1 MKLRQVLSSLRIP
14 RSSDISN
21 AFARKRRSNRR
32 QDHPLGRF
40 YSVEFARFTEELED
54 RTLLSTITVT
64 TLADNTTTDGQVTL
78 REAIQAA
85 NTDTSVDGS
94 TAGSGADEIVFN
106 VGPAGGTITLTSSGF
121 SLDADVT
128 ITGLGADQLTIDA
141 NTLGNIFSIGSSS
154 TVVFISGLTIT
165 NGKVA
170 GAAGAIWNDGTL
182 TLTDSTISN
191 SEAGT
196 AGGAI
201 HNGGT
206 LTVTGSTLSGNR
218 ADLGGGIYNN
228 NGTVTVTNSTISGNS
243 AKLHG
248 GGIWTNNTTTFN
260 HTTITDN
267 LADSDDDSSGTGGGV
282 YVSTGTTT
290 THNSIISGNHERTSG
305 ADVDDDI
312 VGSLSGSS
320 TYNLIGVGGGL
331 TNGVDGNQVGVVDP
345 KLAALGWYGGTTQTH
360 ALLSDSTAIDAA
372 DPSSSATRDQ
382 RSVPRPLDGGTSE
395 ISDIGA
401 FEFLIEILVDENSD
415 TNDGDYSAGN
425 LSLREAVDASNTNP
439 GTQMIYFAQSLAG
452 QTITLAGTHLEL
464 TDDVTITGLGAD
476 QLILDGNAQSRI
488 FQVDYGVT
496 ANISGLTITN
506 GNVTGDGGGIFSR
519 GTLTL
524 SNSTVSNSYASR
536 FGGGIANEFGTLT
549 VTGSTISGNMSGSTG
564 GGINNIFGSLSVTNS
579 TISGNSAGRSGGGIC
594 ADGEATTTLN
604 HVTIT
609 DNLADSDDDGTSSGG
624 GIHSSGGSL
633 STAYNSIISGNHEKT
648 SGANVDN
655 DIVQY
660 AGTFTGSYNLI
671 GAQTGTGL
679 TNGVDGNQVGVVD
692 PKLAALGWYGGT
704 TQTHA
709 LMSDSTAIDQ
719 ADPSSPATEDQRG
732 IPRPLNG
739 GSFETSDIGAFEYL
753 TEILV
758 DENSDV
764 VDNNYSTGHVSL
776 REAINA
782 SNTNPGTQIISFD
795 GSLGDQT
802 ITLGGTQLALT
813 DDVTIT
819 GLGAHS
825 SIIDGNAQSR
835 IFQVNNGVTA
845 NISGLTI
852 TNGNVTGDG
861 GGIFSRGTLTL
872 SNSTVSNSYAS
883 RFGGGIANEFGTLTV
898 TGSTISGNMSGSTGG
913 GINNIFG
920 TLSVTNSTISGNS
933 AGRSGGGI
941 CADGEATTTL
951 NHVTITDN
959 LADSDDDGTSSGGGI
974 HSSGGSLSTAYNSI
988 ISGNHEKTSG
998 ANVDNDI
1005 VQYAGTFT
1013 GSYNL
1018 IGAQTGTGLTNGVDG
1033 NQVGVVD
1040 PKLAALGWYGGTTQ
1054 THALMSDSTAI
1065 DQADPSSPATED
1077 QRGIPRPLNGG
1088 SFETSDIGAFE
1099 YLTEILVDENS
1110 DVVDNNYST
1119 GHVSLREAINA
1130 SNTNPGT
1137 QIISFDGSL
1146 GDQTITLGGTQLAL
1160 TDDVTITGLGAHSSI
1175 IDGNAQSRIFQVNN
1189 GVTANISGLTITN
1202 GSSDTGGGIY
1212 NLGTLTLSNST
1223 VSNSYASGD
1232 GGGIQNIL
1240 NEEGNPTLTVT
1251 GSTISG
1257 NMSGS
1262 IGGGINNFFG
1272 SLSVTNSTIS
1282 GNSAGHSGGGIFTDG
1297 ETTLNHVTITDNL
1310 ADSDDNS
1317 NSTGGGIVGGTTTT
1331 VHNSIISGNHEMTA
1345 GVPTDDDVAGHL
1357 PLAVGSSYNLIGV
1370 GGGLTNGVDGNQ
1382 VGVVDPKLAAL
1393 GWYGGPTQ
1401 THALM
1406 SDSTAIDA
1414 ADPASALTEDQ
1425 RGVPRPLDGG
1435 TSETSDIGA
1444 FEFLTNILVDN
1455 NGDEDDGNYS
1465 AGNVTLREAIN
1476 ASNTNPGTQ
1485 TIMFDDVLSG
1495 QTITLGGTQ
1504 LQLTDDVTIA
1514 NLGTSSVTIDGNMT
1528 SRIFYVNGGVTAYII
1543 GLTISNGNVTANGGG
1558 ILNFG
1563 TLTIDHSTISGNT
1576 AGEYD
1581 GGISNW
1587 SGTLT
1592 VTNSTISGNT
1602 ATNYSGGGIGNFSG
1616 TLTVTN
1622 STISGNQ
1629 AAHSGGGIYTNNNT
1643 LLNHVTITDNL
1654 ADSNDDGTGSG
1665 GGIYISAGS
1674 PVVFSSII
1682 SGNHEKTGGVNVDDD
1697 VGGSLAGSSTY
1708 NVYNLIGVGGG
1719 LSDGVDGNQVGVVDP
1734 KLMPLG
1740 WYGGTT
1746 QTHAL
1751 MSDST
1756 AIDAASPGSVE
1767 WEDQRGAYRPQ
1778 NGGVS
1783 DTNDIGAFEFREIEV
1798 NLSFPNVTLSVYE
1811 GGWFFANDDDMDGL
1825 SIEFDEFALLTING
1839 TSGADRLTV
1848 DFSGG
1853 EVIPGLLTF
1862 NGGDPTSGT
1871 GDMLVLTGGS
1881 FGTVTYNFEN
1891 ASDGTIEL
1899 DGSTITFTGLEPITD
1914 NLSAVNRVF
1923 TFGDTADTITLGDD
1937 GVPSDSISRISSTSS
1952 SETVDF
1958 LQPTS
1963 SLTINAGGGDDS
1975 LVVVNVDIN
1984 NGATVNINGEAGTDS
1999 TVVYGSTG
2007 DDFATL
2013 TETDLTFDRSDF
2025 TINGTGFEM
2034 YDLRA
2039 NGGNDT
2045 AELYDSAGADT
2056 FVASPTTAR
2065 MVGTGF
2071 ANWVRDFDKVTG
2083 FSNNGGSDTAYLHD
2097 SAGDDTYVASPTAA
2111 RLTGTGF
2118 YNVANGFD
2126 VVRGYALNGGTD
2138 EAHLHDSAGDDTFI
2152 ASATLTRLIGSGFSN
2167 WAQSFEKVTAYALNG
2182 GTDTGELYD
2191 SPGDDDYISS
2201 ATVGRVI
2208 GPGFANWVRNFER
2221 VYVRSLNGGTDE
2233 AYLYDSA
2240 GDDTY
2245 IASATVGRM
2254 TGTGF
2259 YNAALYFDRVNA
2271 YRVNGGADEAQLYDS
2286 PGDDT
2291 FIASATVAR
2300 LINSSSSYWAY
2311 YFPEVYARAINGGN
2325 DVADLY
2331 DSAGVDT
2338 FTVSP
2343 FTGRMEGTGFYNWV
2357 SGFDEIRG
2365 FSING
2370 GNDNANLHDSS
2381 GNDTF
2386 VASPTTARMEG
2397 TGFINRATGFRFLNG
2412 FALNGGTDTA
2422 YLHDSAGDD
2431 FFTSSPGVSRMY
2443 GVGFS
2448 NFARNFEAVNAFALQ
2463 GGNDLATYSEIQMGD
2478 SVTGSGDEFTLGRS
2492 GELDK
2497 ANSFDTVRV
2506 EAGDGQT
2513 PNDGTGVTNYLF
2525 EKVGTWL

>member
-1 MKLRQVLSSLRIP
+1 MKLRQVLSLLRIP

-64 TLADNTTTDGQVTL
+64 SAADNTTVDGQITL

-85 NTDTSVDGS
+85 NDDTSVDGS
-94 TAGSGADEIVFN
+94 TAGSGADEIVFDS
-106 VGPAGGTITLTSSGF
+106 GLAGSVITLAGTQ
-121 SLDADVT
+121 LELTDNVT
-128 ITGLGADQLTIDA
+128 IAGLGAHSSIIDGNASSRIFQVNSDVTA
-141 NTLGNIFSIGSSS
+141 N
-154 TVVFISGLTIT
+154 ISGLTIT
-165 NGKVA
+165 NGSSDS
-170 GAAGAIWNDGTL
+170 GGGIYNLGTL
-182 TLTDSTISN
+182 TLSN
-191 SEAGT
+191 STVSNSYASSY
-196 AGGAI
+196 GGGI
-201 HNGGT
+201 ENEEGT
-206 LTVTGSTLSGNR
+206 LTVTGSTISGNVSGEF
-218 ADLGGGIYNN
+218 GGGIENFY
-228 NGTVTVTNSTISGNS
+228 GSLSVTNSTISGNS
-243 AKLHG
+243 AGHSG
-248 GGIWTNNTTTFN
+248 GGIFTYGETTLN
-260 HTTITDN
+260 HVTITDN
-267 LADSDDDSSGTGGGV
+267 LADSDDNGIGTGGGIFV
-282 YVSTGTTT
+282 GSTTNV
-290 THNSIISGNHERTSG
+290 HNSIISGNHEETGG
-305 ADVDDDI
+305 ANVDDDVAI
-312 VGSLSGSS
+312 NAGTLTG

-345 KLAALGWYGGTTQTH
+345 KLAALDWYGGPTQTH

-439 GTQMIYFAQSLAG
+439 GTQMIYFDQSLAG
-452 QTITLAGTHLEL
+452 QTITLGGTDLQL

-476 QLILDGNAQSRI
+476 ELVIDGDAKSRIFYVNDGVTANISGLTISNGNGSGDGNGNRSGDGGGILSWGTLTIDRSTISGNTTSWFGGGIFNGGTLTLSNSTVSNSYTSDKGGGIFNYGTLAATNSTISGNSAGAYGGGIWTNSTSTSTLNHVTITDNLADSDDNGIGTGGGVYVSTGTTTTHNSIISSIISGNHERTGGANVDDDISGSLDAASSYNLIGAESGSGLTDGVNGNQVGVVDPKLAALDWYGGPTQTHALLSDSTAIDAAEPSSSATRDQRSVPRPLDGGTSETSDIGAFEYLAVIIVDEASDVADYDYSAGHVSLREAVDASNTNPGTQTIMFDDVLSGQTITLAGTQLELTDNVTIAGLGAHSSIIDGNASSRI
-488 FQVDYGVT
+488 FQVNSDVT

-506 GNVTGDGGGIFSR
+506 GSSNSGGGIYNL

-524 SNSTVSNSYASR
+524 SNSTVSNSYASSY
-536 FGGGIANEFGTLT
+536 GGGIENEFGTLT
-549 VTGSTISGNMSGSTG
+549 VTGSTISGNMSGEFG
-564 GGINNIFGSLSVTNS
+564 GGIDNYYGSLSVTNS
-579 TISGNSAGRSGGGIC
+579 TISGNSTNGSGGGILVE
-594 ADGEATTTLN
+594 GETTLN

-609 DNLADSDDDGTSSGG
+609 DNLADSDDDGFGTGG
-624 GIHSSGGSL
+624 GISL
-633 STAYNSIISGNHEKT
+633 YSATMTVHNSIISGNHEET
-648 SGANVDN
+648 GGANVDDDVAIN
-655 DIVQY
+655 
-660 AGTFTGSYNLI
+660 AGTLTGTYNLI
-671 GAQTGTGL
+671 GVGGGL

-709 LMSDSTAIDQ
+709 LMSDSTAIDA
-719 ADPSSPATEDQRG
+719 ADPGSSATEDQR
-732 IPRPLNG
+732 
-739 GSFETSDIGAFEYL
+739 S
-753 TEILV
+753 
-758 DENSDV
+758 
-764 VDNNYSTGHVSL
+764 
-776 REAINA
+776 
-782 SNTNPGTQIISFD
+782 
-795 GSLGDQT
+795 
-802 ITLGGTQLALT
+802 
-813 DDVTIT
+813 
-819 GLGAHS
+819 
-825 SIIDGNAQSR
+825 
-835 IFQVNNGVTA
+835 
-845 NISGLTI
+845 
-852 TNGNVTGDG
+852 
-861 GGIFSRGTLTL
+861 
-872 SNSTVSNSYAS
+872 
-883 RFGGGIANEFGTLTV
+883 
-898 TGSTISGNMSGSTGG
+898 
-913 GINNIFG
+913 
-920 TLSVTNSTISGNS
+920 
-933 AGRSGGGI
+933 
-941 CADGEATTTL
+941 
-951 NHVTITDN
+951 
-959 LADSDDDGTSSGGGI
+959 
-974 HSSGGSLSTAYNSI
+974 
-988 ISGNHEKTSG
+988 
-998 ANVDNDI
+998 
-1005 VQYAGTFT
+1005 
-1013 GSYNL
+1013 
-1018 IGAQTGTGLTNGVDG
+1018 
-1033 NQVGVVD
+1033 
-1040 PKLAALGWYGGTTQ
+1040 
-1054 THALMSDSTAI
+1054 
-1065 DQADPSSPATED
+1065 
-1077 QRGIPRPLNGG
+1077 
-1088 SFETSDIGAFE
+1088 
-1099 YLTEILVDENS
+1099 
-1110 DVVDNNYST
+1110 
-1119 GHVSLREAINA
+1119 
-1130 SNTNPGT
+1130 
-1137 QIISFDGSL
+1137 
-1146 GDQTITLGGTQLAL
+1146 
-1160 TDDVTITGLGAHSSI
+1160 
-1175 IDGNAQSRIFQVNN
+1175 
-1189 GVTANISGLTITN
+1189 
-1202 GSSDTGGGIY
+1202 
-1212 NLGTLTLSNST
+1212 
-1223 VSNSYASGD
+1223 
-1232 GGGIQNIL
+1232 
-1240 NEEGNPTLTVT
+1240 
-1251 GSTISG
+1251 
-1257 NMSGS
+1257 
-1262 IGGGINNFFG
+1262 
-1272 SLSVTNSTIS
+1272 
-1282 GNSAGHSGGGIFTDG
+1282 
-1297 ETTLNHVTITDNL
+1297 
-1310 ADSDDNS
+1310 
-1317 NSTGGGIVGGTTTT
+1317 
-1331 VHNSIISGNHEMTA
+1331 
-1345 GVPTDDDVAGHL
+1345 
-1357 PLAVGSSYNLIGV
+1357 
-1370 GGGLTNGVDGNQ
+1370 
-1382 VGVVDPKLAAL
+1382 
-1393 GWYGGPTQ
+1393 
-1401 THALM
+1401 
-1406 SDSTAIDA
+1406 
-1414 ADPASALTEDQ
+1414 
-1425 RGVPRPLDGG
+1425 VPRPLDGG

-1444 FEFLTNILVDN
+1444 FEFLTDILVDN
-1455 NGDEDDGNYS
+1455 TGDEDDGNYS
-1465 AGNVTLREAIN
+1465 EGNVTLREAII

-1485 TIMFDDVLSG
+1485 NIYIDASLAGETIL
-1495 QTITLGGTQ
+1495 LGGTQ

-1528 SRIFYVNGGVTAYII
+1528 SRIFYVNGGVTAYIS

-1563 TLTIDHSTISGNT
+1563 TLTIYRSTISGNT

-1643 LLNHVTITDNL
+1643 MLNHVTITDNL

-1708 NVYNLIGVGGG
+1708 NLIGVGGG

-1756 AIDAASPGSVE
+1756 AIDAASPGSLE

-1871 GDMLVLTGGS
+1871 GDMLVLTGGT
-1881 FGTVTYNFEN
+1881 FDTVTHNFDS
-1891 ASDGTIEL
+1891 ASDGSIVL
-1899 DGSTITFTGLEPITD
+1899 DTATITYTGLEPITD
-1914 NLSAVNRVF
+1914 NLSATDRIFN
-1923 TFGDTADTITLGDD
+1923 FGDTSDTITLGDD
-1937 GVPSDSISRISSTSS
+1937 GTAANQISRISSTSS

-2007 DDFATL
+2007 DDTASLTGTSLTL
-2013 TETDLTFDRSDF
+2013 NRSDF
-2025 TINGTGFEM
+2025 TINGSGFEM
-2034 YDLRA
+2034 YDVRG
-2039 NGGNDT
+2039 NGGYDEATLN
-2045 AELYDSAGADT
+2045 DSAGADT

-2343 FTGRMEGTGFYNWV
+2343 FTGRIEGTGFYNWV

-2448 NFARNFEAVNAFALQ
+2448 NFARNFETVNAFALQ
-2463 GGNDLATYSEIQMGD
+2463 GGNDLATYSEIQSGD

-2513 PNDGTGVTNYLF
+2513 PNDGTGTINYVF
-2525 EKVGTWL
+2525 EKIGSWL